1 MQKVRSA
8 REEKRPR
15 RVIADPVSAI
25 RQKVAITA
33 ARSSHPHHTVPQ
45 LSVYTYSSAEL
56 VAIHKIV
63 LINKGYITN
72 EQATNI

>member
-1 MQKVRSA
+1 MQKARSA
-8 REEKRPR
+8 REEERPR
-15 RVIADPVSAI
+15 QIIANPVSAI
-25 RQKVAITA
+25 HQVDITA

-56 VAIHKIV
+56 VAIHKIM